1 MNPPALNELASTPVF
16 GAAQCAVR
24 EVMVLNANGVHIQP
38 AAELVALAGRFRSTI
53 RLIVNGQSYGTGSI
67 LDILSANLT
76 HRKLATLI
84 AEGPDAEAAATAVG
98 RFLAA
103 RTQLESPESERRSS
117 LCGVGLEPPLKRV
130 A

>member
-1 MNPPALNELASTPVF
+1 MNPLALNEIASTPVF
-16 GAAQCAVR
+16 GAAQCVVR

-38 AAELVALAGRFRSTI
+38 AAELVALAGHFRSTV
-53 RLIVNGQSYGTGSI
+53 RLIVDGQSYGMGSI
-67 LDILSANLT
+67 LDLLSANLT

-98 RFLAA
+98 RYLSA
-103 RTQLESPESERRSS
+103 RTPLVSPESERRSTHY
-117 LCGVGLEPPLKRV
+117 GIGLEPPLKRV